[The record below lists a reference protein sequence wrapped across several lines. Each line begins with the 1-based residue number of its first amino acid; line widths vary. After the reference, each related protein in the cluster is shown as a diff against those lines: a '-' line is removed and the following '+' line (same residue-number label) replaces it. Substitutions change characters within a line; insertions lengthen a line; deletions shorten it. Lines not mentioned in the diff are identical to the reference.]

1 MKKGYTLIELV
12 AAMFILGIIFS
23 FSFSGYNLYKSFEE
37 NIKIENFLYELEDT
51 FCYGRDYCKNN
62 GVIGTIK
69 LREYEDK
76 FVISFSTGGDTKIK
90 RELEKSIMI
99 DKDFVLAYP
108 IVDSYDIS
116 KYGIVQSKTTLLKD
130 SRNNKYQLSINP
142 TVNNVYVGKRKNS

>member
-12 AAMFILGIIFS
+12 AVMLILGIIFS

-37 NIKIENFLYELEDT
+37 NIKVENFLYELEDT

-76 FVISFSTGGDTKIK
+76 FVILFSSGGDTKIK

-99 DKDFVLAYP
+99 DNDYILAYP

-116 KYGIVQSKTTLLKD
+116 KYGIVQ
-130 SRNNKYQLSINP
+130 
-142 TVNNVYVGKRKNS
+142 